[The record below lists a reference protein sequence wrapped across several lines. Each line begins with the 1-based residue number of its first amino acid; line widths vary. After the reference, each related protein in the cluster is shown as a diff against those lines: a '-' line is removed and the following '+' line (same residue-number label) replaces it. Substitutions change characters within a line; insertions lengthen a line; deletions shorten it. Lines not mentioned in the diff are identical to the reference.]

1 MPDNYLPQVRSQYE
15 AMPYPPCDP
24 QDDHKR
30 LVLTW
35 LEDLPMINHYCFAG
49 RQSFQNGFRALVAGG
64 GTGDATIFLAEQLR
78 HTDAHIVHLDM
89 SQASI
94 AIASARAKIRGLTN
108 ITWIHDSLLNLPKLG
123 LEKFH
128 YINCS
133 GVLHHLAD
141 PDEGFNALKSVLAD
155 DGAIGLMLYATTG
168 RTGVYQMQALMRL
181 VNTPPPGGTTPDD
194 ARKIANTR
202 DLLPS
207 LPPFNG
213 FKLSEALH
221 RDHTMGDA
229 GIYDLL
235 LHSQDRSYSV
245 GELFDWLGDGGS
257 HGKQGHGMHLS
268 FTDVQRGRS
277 PYLPRMV
284 LGNKPPAMANA
295 LAALPRR
302 QQYEIAELLIGSII
316 THSLYVTR
324 SAACTAP
331 YGNADYIPFFFHEPL
346 SGEMAAQVFGSQNG
360 QPFLLNHAH
369 SGMAF
374 KVNPGRY
381 GPQILRLID
390 GEKTFAQIFE
400 AFRAAWK
407 GQAAAPDN
415 AALFADFA
423 DCFEAL
429 NSLDRLLLRHPAARQ
444 AGQT

>member
-15 AMPYPPCDP
+15 ALPYPPCDP

-30 LVLTW
+30 LMLTW

-64 GTGDATIFLAEQLR
+64 GTGDATIFLAEQLKN
-78 HTDAHIVHLDM
+78 TDAHVVHLDM
-89 SQASI
+89 SRASI
-94 AIASARAKIRGLTN
+94 AIAQERATIRGLTN
-108 ITWIHDSLLNLPKLG
+108 ITWLHESLLNLPQLG
-123 LEKFH
+123 LKKFN

-141 PDEGFNALKSVLAD
+141 PDEGFKALKSVLLD
-155 DGAIGLMLYATTG
+155 DGAMGLMVYATTG
-168 RTGVYQMQALMRL
+168 RTGVYQMQSLMRL
-181 VNTPPPGGTTPDD
+181 VNAPQPGSAPLDD

-202 DLLPS
+202 DLLQS

-213 FKLSEALH
+213 FKLGEALH
-221 RDHTMGDA
+221 HDHKIMGDA
-229 GIYDLL
+229 GVYDLL

-245 GELFDWLGDGGS
+245 GELFDWLGD
-257 HGKQGHGMHLS
+257 HTPAGHGMHLA

-284 LGNKPPAMANA
+284 LGSKPPAIAA
-295 LAALPRR
+295 QLAALPRR
-302 QQYEIAELLIGSII
+302 RQYEIAELLIGSII
-316 THSLYVTR
+316 THSFYATR

-331 YGNADYIPFFFHEPL
+331 YGDADYVPFFFHEPL
-346 SGEMAAQVFGSQNG
+346 TGEMTAQVFGSQGG
-360 QPFLLNHAH
+360 QPFMMNHAH

-390 GEKTFAQIFE
+390 GERCFAEIFD

-407 GQAAAPDN
+407 GQATAPDN

-423 DCFEAL
+423 DCYEAL
-429 NSLDRLLLRHPAARQ
+429 NSLDRLLLRHPAGHHP
-444 AGQT
+444 GQK